1 MGPGCLQQCL
11 AGGCETA
18 GMPNGSSIKTGKP
31 PAAPSN
37 IWTAAPNLFSPGGET
52 TTLQFNHLLA
62 VVAIVFG
69 ARRWH
74 LRLAYACSPGKENA
88 LFLLPPPP
96 FGATIQGGL
105 VRRDNLS
112 SIKDHPQ
119 VNCRQVGNKH
129 PQRGIAGAGAVPFT
143 GANVTAMLLVA
154 RRDLPDQC
162 WGELQGTGNRPVS
175 HQ

>member
-1 MGPGCLQQCL
+1 M
-11 AGGCETA
+11 
-18 GMPNGSSIKTGKP
+18 
-31 PAAPSN
+31 
-37 IWTAAPNLFSPGGET
+37 
-52 TTLQFNHLLA
+52 
-62 VVAIVFG
+62 
-69 ARRWH
+69 
-74 LRLAYACSPGKENA
+74 RLAYACSPGKENA

-112 SIKDHPQ
+112 SVKDHPQ

-175 HQ
+175 HQYVTPATSGKSQSKLLGVESSCHIESYATQNKDYGFGDKSSRAGRTWHSGRFSREAALSLLASLRGQSL